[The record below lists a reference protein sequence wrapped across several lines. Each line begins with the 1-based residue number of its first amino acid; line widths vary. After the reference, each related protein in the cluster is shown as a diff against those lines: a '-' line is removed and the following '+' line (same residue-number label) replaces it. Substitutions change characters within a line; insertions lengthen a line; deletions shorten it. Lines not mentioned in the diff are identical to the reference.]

1 MITARSALI
10 PLVALGFLPMADGSL
25 QAAEKVPLVLELPR
39 PMFVGTPVPVKIA
52 NMEAPRQGARPP
64 FLVPAGTENLAK
76 GKKVTSSDMEP
87 LLGDLDQI
95 TDGEKAGDEGNF
107 VEIGKGKQWVQ
118 IDLGASKELHALVIW
133 HFHSQARVY
142 KGVVVQ
148 VSDDANFVTGVGTLF
163 NNDIDNLNGLGIGKD
178 KNYTETAEGKL
189 IDGKGVKARFVRLYS
204 NGNTTTETN
213 HYTEV
218 EVYGL
223 P

>member
-1 MITARSALI
+1 MSPIRATLLSFILMSA
-10 PLVALGFLPMADGSL
+10 V
-25 QAAEKVPLVLELPR
+25 QAADKVPLVLELPR
-39 PMFVGTPVPVKIA
+39 PLFVGTPVPVKIG
-52 NMEAPRQGARPP
+52 NLEAPRQGDRPP
-64 FLVPAGTENLAK
+64 FLVPAGTVNLAK
-76 GKKVTSSDMEP
+76 GKKVSSSDKEP

-118 IDLGASKELHALVIW
+118 IDLGASKELHAVVIW

-148 VSDDANFVTGVGTLF
+148 VSNDQDFVAGVETMF
-163 NNDIDNLNGLGIGKD
+163 NNDIDNTVGLGVGKD
-178 KNYTETAEGKL
+178 KNYTENAEGK
-189 IDGKGVKARFVRLYS
+189 IVDGKGLKARFVRLYS
-204 NGNTTTETN
+204 NGNTSTETN